1 MTKKQM
7 DIVIVG
13 HVDHGKSTVI
23 GRLLAD
29 TNSLPEGKIEQIKEF
44 CKNHSRPFEY
54 AFLLDALK
62 DEQSQGITIDSARCH
77 FKSSKRDYLIIDA
90 PGHIEFLK
98 NMISGATR
106 AEAAVLVID
115 AQEGIQ
121 ENSKRHAYILS
132 MLGIQQI
139 IVCINKMDLV
149 DYDGGVF
156 LNIKNK
162 YSEFLKQINVSAK
175 EFIPVSALKG
185 DNISNSSKNMSW
197 FKGNTILSA
206 LDSFEKQELS
216 ENKAFR
222 MPVQDI
228 YKFTQKGDSRRI
240 VAGRIESGSIKIG
253 DKVVFLPSN
262 KRTAIKSIEEF
273 NGSEKTK
280 INHGYSTGFTLNE
293 QIYVARGEV
302 MCKDGEDPPHV
313 SSIFKG
319 NIFWLSNQPMQMNKE
334 YVLKIATAKVPL
346 KLKKIIKVINASN
359 LSESNKDIIE
369 RHDVAECMLECKYP
383 IALDLIDNIKGT
395 GRFVIVD
402 DYNISGGGIV
412 TEIMEDPYSNVRKEV
427 FMREQKWDSGLIS
440 LKERALRYNQVPKL
454 ILLTGITQVDKKN
467 IARNLEKILFEN
479 GKKVY
484 FLGIRNILRGLDAD
498 IKKEKRRE
506 HIRRLG
512 EVTHILVDAG
522 LIVVATASDLTEDE
536 LKLLKTITTKEGMI
550 IVNVGK
556 NQIDDGLID
565 LYLDPNEDVS
575 KNVTKIIDL
584 LRFKGVIFNI

>member
-77 FKSSKRDYLIIDA
+77 FKSSKRNYLIIDA

-206 LDSFEKQELS
+206 LDSFEKQKLS

-454 ILLTGITQVDKKN
+454 ILLTGITEVDKKN

>member
-121 ENSKRHAYILS
+121 ENSKRHGYILS

-395 GRFVIVD
+395 GRFVIVE

-454 ILLTGITQVDKKN
+454 ILLTGITEVDKKN
-467 IARNLEKILFEN
+467 IARNLEKTLFEN